1 MGIRLLRGQGE
12 NEHYHSDVELIFV
25 IDGEASVWLNHQQ
38 QKMQR
43 EDVLVINSGVMHTL
57 ECSENA
63 IIFQIFYSTQKMLGL
78 LNEKNVVVACNSVT
92 DKLHAYGELRN
103 MIRDTVYIYVNG
115 THSTQC
121 LEQSKLLQVLDCL
134 FENYRIDM
142 SI

>member
-1 MGIRLLRGQGE
+1 MYGVPQTGMGIRLLRGQGE

-63 IIFQIFYSTQKMLGL
+63 IIFQIFYF
-78 LNEKNVVVACNSVT
+78 
-92 DKLHAYGELRN
+92 
-103 MIRDTVYIYVNG
+103 YI
-115 THSTQC
+115 
-121 LEQSKLLQVLDCL
+121 
-134 FENYRIDM
+134 
-142 SI
+142 